1 VNTTPRSKAFYFEF
15 KQGPTPA
22 NRRQA
27 GVPSA
32 AAALGWRVAADQSG
46 VEPPHSKNDASLHR
60 GTALH
65 GVKRLA
71 ARSVGYRMP
80 SRKSELLTS
89 ELLTSDICL
98 MNCPSCGHE
107 NIEGNDRCENCLAPF
122 RDLDVPRIDSAE
134 GLARSVMEDNLKE
147 LVQDQTISV
156 TPDTPALEV
165 ARLMKNSNSGCALV
179 VDGGKLV
186 GIFTEHDVLLRMTGE
201 SSATKAQFVEPMIVE
216 RTGDA
221 TNEAGALVEEMQ
233 LVGMPSAEVPLEEMR
248 ADAVQ
253 VAKTST
259 SKISASEQSVPVK
272 NLMTSNPEILRETD
286 SVAEALNK
294 MSLGRYRH
302 IPYLKSDGT
311 HAVASIKSV
320 LKYIAQEDW

>member
-1 VNTTPRSKAFYFEF
+1 
-15 KQGPTPA
+15 
-22 NRRQA
+22 
-27 GVPSA
+27 
-32 AAALGWRVAADQSG
+32 
-46 VEPPHSKNDASLHR
+46 
-60 GTALH
+60 
-65 GVKRLA
+65 
-71 ARSVGYRMP
+71 
-80 SRKSELLTS
+80 
-89 ELLTSDICL
+89 

-122 RDLDVPRIDSAE
+122 RDLDVPRVDSAE

-147 LVQDQTISV
+147 LDQEETISV
-156 TPDTPALEV
+156 APDMPALEV
-165 ARLMKNSNSGCALV
+165 AQLMKNSNSGCALV

-201 SSATKAQFVEPMIVE
+201 NHSNKAQFVEPTIVE
-216 RTGDA
+216 KTGEA
-221 TNEAGALVEEMQ
+221 ANEAAALVEEMQ
-233 LVGMPSAEVPLEEMR
+233 LSGMSSGEVPVEEMR

-253 VAKTST
+253 VTET
-259 SKISASEQSVPVK
+259 TTRKISVSEQSVPVK

-311 HAVASIKSV
+311 FAVASIKSV

>member
-1 VNTTPRSKAFYFEF
+1 
-15 KQGPTPA
+15 
-22 NRRQA
+22 
-27 GVPSA
+27 
-32 AAALGWRVAADQSG
+32 
-46 VEPPHSKNDASLHR
+46 
-60 GTALH
+60 
-65 GVKRLA
+65 
-71 ARSVGYRMP
+71 
-80 SRKSELLTS
+80 
-89 ELLTSDICL
+89 

-122 RDLDVPRIDSAE
+122 RDLDVPRVDSAE

-147 LVQDQTISV
+147 LDQEQTICV
-156 TPDTPALEV
+156 APDTPALEV
-165 ARLMKNSNSGCALV
+165 AQLMKNSNSGCALV

-201 SSATKAQFVEPMIVE
+201 RPSTKAQFVEPMMFE

-221 TNEAGALVEEMQ
+221 ANEAAALVEEMQ
-233 LVGMPSAEVPLEEMR
+233 LNTMPSSEVPVEEMR

-253 VAKTST
+253 VTETKTR
-259 SKISASEQSVPVK
+259 KISVSDPEVSVK
-272 NLMTSNPEILRETD
+272 HLMTSNPEILHETD

-311 HAVASIKSV
+311 YAVASIKSV